1 MTKDAHVLATTPDG
15 AFGVRAATRAELP
28 ALHAVQRTA
37 FLRIALA
44 LGMDPAE
51 LPPVAE
57 ELRHLEDL
65 WDRSMVFLVATD
77 SLDEVVGTVRGELT
91 DGTVHVG
98 RLAVLAEYRL
108 RGIGTALMNGL
119 EAVFPHAERFELFTG
134 AEASVP
140 IHLYEKLGYSVTSMD
155 SSQGWD
161 LVWLSKRGP
170 GMTRGA

>member
-1 MTKDAHVLATTPDG
+1 MTEDADVVATTPDG
-15 AFGVRAATRAELP
+15 AFDVRMATRAELS

-37 FLRIALA
+37 FRRIALV

-65 WDRSMVFLVATD
+65 WDKGMVFLVAVD

-91 DGTVHVG
+91 GGTVHVG
-98 RLAVLAEYRL
+98 RLAVLSEYRQ

-119 EAVFPHAERFELFTG
+119 EALFPQAERFELFTG

-140 IHLYEKLGYSVTSMD
+140 IHLYEKLGYSVTGTD

-161 LVWLSKRGP
+161 LVWLGKRGR
-170 GMTRGA
+170 GTRRDR